1 MVLLIVI
8 NSIFFLQF
16 FDHPI
21 IISIMDEKWHGN
33 RQIAFI
39 PSNLWW
45 LFLNLWCIVD
55 IVLFPL
61 SFSIFLVLGKELIL
75 MLFQAINPKI
85 NIVHLWR
92 FALYYGIL
100 SWCMHCK
107 IAEFNNHP
115 SRKFL
120 LLKNCRKKAILKN
133 YNSFAVYGGGVV
145 KKWKW
150 THKS

>member
-1 MVLLIVI
+1 MLLIAI
-8 NSIFFLQF
+8 IFLQF

-61 SFSIFLVLGKELIL
+61 SFSIFLVLGKEVIL

-92 FALYYGIL
+92 FALY
-100 SWCMHCK
+100 CM
-107 IAEFNNHP
+107 EFCLDACTVR
-115 SRKFL
+115 SQ
-120 LLKNCRKKAILKN
+120 
-133 YNSFAVYGGGVV
+133 NSIITRPTV
-145 KKWKW
+145 KKLQKKKQFLKI
-150 THKS
+150 TVRSLCMVVEL

>member
-1 MVLLIVI
+1 MVLLIAI
-8 NSIFFLQF
+8 IFLQF

-85 NIVHLWR
+85 NIVHLLR
-92 FALYYGIL
+92 FALYR
-100 SWCMHCK
+100 M
-107 IAEFNNHP
+107 EFCLDACTVR
-115 SRKFL
+115 SQ
-120 LLKNCRKKAILKN
+120 
-133 YNSFAVYGGGVV
+133 NSIITRPTV
-145 KKWKW
+145 KKLQK
-150 THKS
+150 KK